1 PRARPRERGHDRRR
15 RRDPARG
22 RGDPGRA
29 MVADAADRRHD
40 GRDRGD
46 GVLLRA
52 GRRRR
57 HRQRTRRGRRA
68 RTRGGRGT
76 AAPFVVVTTES
87 TAQRAADSPRVQRA
101 ARWGLAT
108 RGVLY
113 LVVGVLVVELAF
125 GRRVEPNS
133 QGALRAVAH
142 QPLGTA
148 LLALVAV
155 GLAAHA
161 CWQGLLAVAGP
172 DGAGDARR
180 AAVARVANVGRALLY
195 AALAVIAI
203 QLVAGANPTASSTRE
218 QEDWTGHVLRWPGG
232 RALVVMSIPM
242 RRVVSALAKAGIA
255 ARGVVAALV
264 GVFVVEAAVR
274 FDPADS
280 SGID

>member
-1 PRARPRERGHDRRR
+1 
-15 RRDPARG
+15 
-22 RGDPGRA
+22 
-29 MVADAADRRHD
+29 
-40 GRDRGD
+40 
-46 GVLLRA
+46 
-52 GRRRR
+52 
-57 HRQRTRRGRRA
+57 
-68 RTRGGRGT
+68 
-76 AAPFVVVTTES
+76 VVVTTES

-195 AALAVIAI
+195 AALAVIAV

-232 RALVVMSIPM
+232 RALVVIVGLAVVVGGVVVTWRGFDGRFRRDLHLDEMSIPM

-280 SGID
+280 SGIDGALARLRNARYGPVLLVIVAAGLAAYGLYTFALARYGDVTRS

>member
-1 PRARPRERGHDRRR
+1 
-15 RRDPARG
+15 
-22 RGDPGRA
+22 
-29 MVADAADRRHD
+29 M
-40 GRDRGD
+40 
-46 GVLLRA
+46 
-52 GRRRR
+52 
-57 HRQRTRRGRRA
+57 
-68 RTRGGRGT
+68 
-76 AAPFVVVTTES
+76 TTES

-195 AALAVIAI
+195 AALAVIAV

-232 RALVVMSIPM
+232 RALVVIVGLAVVVGGVVVTWRGFDGRFRRDLHLDEMSIPM

-280 SGID
+280 SGIDGALARLRNARYGPVLLVIVAAGLAAYGLYTFALARYGDVTRS

>member
-1 PRARPRERGHDRRR
+1 
-15 RRDPARG
+15 
-22 RGDPGRA
+22 
-29 MVADAADRRHD
+29 
-40 GRDRGD
+40 
-46 GVLLRA
+46 
-52 GRRRR
+52 
-57 HRQRTRRGRRA
+57 
-68 RTRGGRGT
+68 
-76 AAPFVVVTTES
+76 VVVTTES

-232 RALVVMSIPM
+232 RALVVIVGLAVVVGGVVVTWRGFDGRFRRDLHLDEMSIPM

-280 SGID
+280 SGIDGALARLRNARYGPVLLVIVAAGLAAYGLYTFALARYGDVTRS

>member
-1 PRARPRERGHDRRR
+1 
-15 RRDPARG
+15 
-22 RGDPGRA
+22 
-29 MVADAADRRHD
+29 M
-40 GRDRGD
+40 
-46 GVLLRA
+46 
-52 GRRRR
+52 
-57 HRQRTRRGRRA
+57 
-68 RTRGGRGT
+68 
-76 AAPFVVVTTES
+76 VVTTES

-195 AALAVIAI
+195 AALAVIAV

-232 RALVVMSIPM
+232 RALVVIVGLAVVVGGVVVTWRGFDGRFRRDLHLDEMSIPM

-280 SGID
+280 SGIDGALARLRNARYGPVLLVIVAAGLAAYGLYTFALARYGDVTRS